1 MIGVLAYMLQFVE
14 STINRIFV
22 VSVVF
27 IKAIFSCLN
36 LKPDDDVFLSYGMPE
51 IFDKTRH
58 GLTNIIA

>member
-1 MIGVLAYMLQFVE
+1 MLQFVE
-14 STINRIFV
+14 STIDRIFV
-22 VSVVF
+22 ASVVF

-36 LKPDDDVFLSYGMPE
+36 LKPDDDVFLSYSMPE